1 MKLRTL
7 ADQLTSAFF
16 ILVSVGYILTARDY
30 APGARL
36 IPTIVAVGTII
47 VATIQLI
54 GPRVRFLQAL
64 AAEKEAAEQEAD
76 TFASNGYLK
85 RGAVVVGWALLLHFL
100 IYTLGF
106 VVAVPFFMATFL
118 SLVDRRSWILNLV
131 MTVALG
137 CLSYLL
143 IVGLLQLPWNEGVI
157 WSMID

>member
-1 MKLRTL
+1 MRLRTL

-16 ILVSVGYILTARDY
+16 ILVSVGYILTSKDY

-36 IPTIVAVGTII
+36 IPTIVAVSTII
-47 VATIQLI
+47 IATIQLI
-54 GPRVRFLQAL
+54 GPRVRVLQAL
-64 AAEKEAAEQEAD
+64 AAEKEAAEQEAE
-76 TFASNGYLK
+76 TFASSGYLK
-85 RGAVVVGWALLLHFL
+85 RSAVVVGWALLLHFL

-106 VVAVPFFMATFL
+106 VVAVPSFMAAFL
-118 SLVDRRSWILNLV
+118 SLVDRRSWILNLA

-157 WSMID
+157 WSMTD